1 MTQTR
6 SHRISPARSARSVER
21 DVYERLSQRIEE
33 FAEREGHYS
42 NAEKIRLMREA
53 AFADL
58 VGFKHKPI
66 PKWNG

>member
-6 SHRISPARSARSVER
+6 SHRISPARAAWSVEQ
-21 DVYERLSQRIEE
+21 DVYGRLSQRIEE